1 MADTKKL
8 RKKISI
14 LPPGLSGHYY
24 DAYKDKS
31 SGVGK
36 TTTVSKNKPKKS
48 TTKSTSKRSP
58 LSHQLPPTL
67 SGIFHAGPGKTKD
80 KSSKVMSKSGANLD
94 THKVDRTVKKDPS
107 TPKMRGYRDKLAIT
121 TVKTNKPKSILM
133 SEAIDRREVGN
144 KGKRKDRVTANSPG
158 EMAEAFRKRL
168 GGN

>member
-80 KSSKVMSKSGANLD
+80 KSSKVMSKSGADLD
-94 THKVDRTVKKDPS
+94 RHKVDRTVKKSPD
-107 TPKMRGYRDKLAIT
+107 TPKMRGYKDRLATT
-121 TVKTNKPKSILM
+121 TVKTKPKSILM

-144 KGKRKDRVTANSPG
+144 KGKRKDRVTADSPG
-158 EMAEAFRKRL
+158 AMAEAFRKRL

>member
-24 DAYKDKS
+24 DAYKGKG

-36 TTTVSKNKPKKS
+36 TTVSKDKPKKS
-48 TTKSTSKRSP
+48 TTKSKRSS
-58 LSHQLPPTL
+58 LSHQLTPTL
-67 SGIFHAGPGKTKD
+67 SGIFHAGPKKTKD
-80 KSSKVMSKSGANLD
+80 KSSKVMSKSGADLD
-94 THKVDRTVKKDPS
+94 RHKVDRTVKKSPD
-107 TPKMRGYRDKLAIT
+107 TPKMRGYKDRLAIT
-121 TVKTNKPKSILM
+121 TVKTKPKSILM

-144 KGKRKDRVTANSPG
+144 KGKRKDRVTADNPG
-158 EMAEAFRKRL
+158 AMAEAFRKRL